1 MPSID
6 QVTLQGTVTKI
17 LPGTKFEVTI
27 PNGQTV
33 LAYLGGRLRKFN
45 IQILLGD
52 MVSLEVSP
60 YDLSK
65 GKITYRH

>member
-6 QVTLQGTVTKI
+6 QVTLQGTVTKV

-27 PNGQTV
+27 PNGQIV

-52 MVSLEVSP
+52 TVSLEVSP
-60 YDLSK
+60 YSLDK
-65 GKITYRH
+65 GRIVYRH